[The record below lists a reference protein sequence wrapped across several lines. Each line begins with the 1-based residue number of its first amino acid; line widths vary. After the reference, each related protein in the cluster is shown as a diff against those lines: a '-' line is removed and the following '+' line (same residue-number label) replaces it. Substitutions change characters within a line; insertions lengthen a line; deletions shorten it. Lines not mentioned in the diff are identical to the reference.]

1 MDQLSSKVHSPPPP
15 PCLCVDCS
23 DQTHWSSV
31 FLRQESD
38 SSWFRLFMVWKG
50 RLDCWKEKGR
60 RERCLES
67 AAASVVRAFFLPPVP
82 VPQSPPMAGN
92 LSHRQPTIARCS
104 YVSTNLR
111 EKKWDFR
118 AQFRDFPVISTDC
131 NVHNICFG
139 AQSFVH
145 FSAQTQLCLKKLF
158 MWFQWFIGSKLWPN
172 NTVNTKFC
180 VEIFLGAR
188 MSQPPQNALYHTV
201 QMVLVDPCDKLIICF
216 LWP

>member
-1 MDQLSSKVHSPPPP
+1 MLYVTDVFWFLMFLSMLLGRNRRIPPVSPTWNRVASFMYNKNAWSHHSSACSSWKGKVFVDQLSSKVHSPPPP

-31 FLRQESD
+31 FLPQESD

-50 RLDCWKEKGR
+50 RLDCWKEKRR

-67 AAASVVRAFFLPPVP
+67 AAVSVVRAFFLPPVP

-104 YVSTNLR
+104 YVSTNPR

-131 NVHNICFG
+131 NVHN
-139 AQSFVH
+139 VH
-145 FSAQTQLCLKKLF
+145 C
-158 MWFQWFIGSKLWPN
+158 
-172 NTVNTKFC
+172 
-180 VEIFLGAR
+180 
-188 MSQPPQNALYHTV
+188 AL
-201 QMVLVDPCDKLIICF
+201 
-216 LWP
+216 

>member
-1 MDQLSSKVHSPPPP
+1 MDVFWFRMFLSMLLGRNRRIPPVSPTWNRVASFMYNKNAWSHHSSACSSWKGKVFVDQLSSKVHSPPPP

-31 FLRQESD
+31 FLPQESD

-67 AAASVVRAFFLPPVP
+67 AAVSVVRAFFLPPVP

-104 YVSTNLR
+104 YVSTNPR

-118 AQFRDFPVISTDC
+118 AQFRVFPVISTDC
-131 NVHNICFG
+131 NVHK
-139 AQSFVH
+139 V
-145 FSAQTQLCLKKLF
+145 
-158 MWFQWFIGSKLWPN
+158 
-172 NTVNTKFC
+172 
-180 VEIFLGAR
+180 
-188 MSQPPQNALYHTV
+188 Y
-201 QMVLVDPCDKLIICF
+201 CDL
-216 LWP
+216 